1 MEFDG
6 FLFTEHFEPIPELFQ
21 STETGRPFERC
32 SMCDQYLLDEDAS
45 SYVVEKAFRSYRGY
59 EARETVFEYAL
70 CFDCQLKLKAE
81 FSRESMERI
90 QDYFK
95 ERVDVAARRE
105 MLIEEAPDGLELD
118 PWVSRC
124 IVTGEPVSE
133 MEEYQ
138 VFCECDGPYMLYGY
152 SPYSLGGAAVDE
164 IVQLLSAKT
173 LDELNGFADDVLGLP
188 PELAE
193 LFTRRVV
200 LL

>member
-1 MEFDG
+1 MESDG
-6 FLFTEHFEPIPELFQ
+6 YLYTEHFEPVPEIFR
-21 STETGRPFERC
+21 STETGEPFERC
-32 SMCDQYLLDEDAS
+32 AMCDRYLLDHDT

-59 EARETVFEYAL
+59 KARETVFEYAL
-70 CFDCQLKLKAE
+70 CYDCREELTSE

-90 QDYFK
+90 QNYFA
-95 ERVDVAARRE
+95 ERVDMVARRQK
-105 MLIEEAPDGLELD
+105 LIEDAPEGLELD

-138 VFCECDGPYMLYGY
+138 VFCECEGPLMLYGY
-152 SPYSLGGAAVDE
+152 SPYVLGGAAIDE
-164 IVQLLSAKT
+164 IMELLSAKT

-188 PELAE
+188 PELEE